1 MNNIIANIF
10 GGPSPEHDISILT
23 GLQAS
28 RILSSNYD
36 LKNIYWSK
44 DNRFYLVENELES
57 KDFLDNKSIYKK
69 ELQLNISS
77 NSGFYLKK
85 KRIDFQAIINSCHGG
100 PGEDGTLQA
109 IFDITGFKYTGS
121 SLTTSKIG
129 MDKYAFYLLMKENGL
144 KVLDKILY
152 NSSLKPEMK
161 GPFIIKPRFGG
172 SSIGVEVVD
181 NFDSIDRIIKN
192 SNLYNQGTVV
202 EKFLPNS
209 IDLLV
214 AVRNYPKF
222 EHSEIE
228 KPTRSTN
235 LEMFSYRDKYLG
247 NGGLEGSKR
256 ELPAQI
262 SKTVEE
268 KIELELNKLNEILNI
283 QGIARVD
290 FLLQDNELYINEIN
304 TIPGS
309 HALYLWSNLGKSKFE
324 LLNDMIDEAL
334 SKKTIWSTE
343 GSDGLALK
351 SAKDI
356 QSKLG

>member
-1 MNNIIANIF
+1 MTESIAVIF
-10 GGPSPEHDISILT
+10 GGPSDEHDISILT
-23 GLQAS
+23 GLQSS
-28 RILSSNYD
+28 RILSNKYD
-36 LKNIYWSK
+36 VKNIYWSK
-44 DNRFYLVENELES
+44 DNKWYLVNNALES
-57 KDFLDNKSIYKK
+57 IDFVDNDDIFKK
-69 ELQLNISS
+69 ELTIKYDSEP
-77 NSGFYLKK
+77 GFYLKK
-85 KRIDFQAIINSCHGG
+85 KKISFEVAVNACHGG
-100 PGEDGTLQA
+100 PGEDGTIQSLLSLLN
-109 IFDITGFKYTGS
+109 INYTGP
-121 SLTTSKIG
+121 SLTTSQIG
-129 MDKYAFYLLMKENGL
+129 MDKYVFFTLMKEIGIP
-144 KVLDKILY
+144 VLDKHLVSKNTKPNFSGPYIL
-152 NSSLKPEMK
+152 
-161 GPFIIKPRFGG
+161 KPRFGG

-181 NFDSIDRIIKN
+181 DYKTAISISSN
-192 SNLYNQGTVV
+192 SDLYNQGATI
-202 EKFLPNS
+202 EKYLEES
-209 IDLLV
+209 LDLLV
-214 AVRNYPKF
+214 AVRSFPQIDY
-222 EHSEIE
+222 SDIE
-228 KPTRSTN
+228 KPIRSN
-235 LEMFSYRDKYLG
+235 NFELFSYTDKYLE

-262 SKTVEE
+262 SKTIEE
-268 KIELELNKLNEILNI
+268 KIEIELNKLNEILNI